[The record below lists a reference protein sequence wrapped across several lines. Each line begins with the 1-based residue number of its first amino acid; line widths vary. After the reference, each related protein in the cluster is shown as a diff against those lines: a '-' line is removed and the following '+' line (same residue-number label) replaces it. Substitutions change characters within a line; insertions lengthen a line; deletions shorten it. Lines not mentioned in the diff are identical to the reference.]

1 VAQKILVVGMVDSVH
16 LAKWLR
22 QFESSSF
29 EFQVISSS
37 PHRRIH
43 PILVGLLSGNQPSK
57 YKISWF
63 SRHLGLFAWVID
75 RFIGKLILALQIVA
89 ANRSFK
95 PDVVH
100 ILETQNAGY
109 GYLRAH
115 AISARLRGVS
125 SLLTL
130 YGSDLF
136 WFSKFASHRRRL
148 ESLLPKISVL
158 SAECER
164 DHMVAVDLGFRGKFA
179 PIMPAFGPLQIESKT
194 YKGTRRLI
202 IVKGYQN
209 KWGRAAIALEALKRV
224 KAKLSGFEIVV
235 YSCDSVTLRLITRLN
250 RREGMAIKAFPKH
263 SLSNMQVIDLMSR
276 ALCFIG
282 LSTSDGLPA
291 STIEAI
297 GSGAIPIQSNTSCAG
312 DWIDSGSSGFLVNYS
327 DVETVV
333 SNLEMIIDNAEAFSE
348 KAALQAARVREDF
361 AIDRIKAL
369 ADKTYSLAMG
379 DGRQQ

>member
-1 VAQKILVVGMVDSVH
+1 MVDSVH

-29 EFQVISSS
+29 EFRVISSS

-43 PILVGLLSGNQPSK
+43 PILLSLMSGNQPAR
-57 YKISWF
+57 YRISWF
-63 SRHLGLFAWVID
+63 SRHLGLYSWVID
-75 RFIGKLILALQIVA
+75 KFIGKLILAIQIVA
-89 ANRSFK
+89 ANHSFK
-95 PDVVH
+95 PDAVH

-115 AISARLRGVS
+115 AISANLRAVP

-136 WFSKFASHRRRL
+136 WFSKFASHRRRI

-164 DHMVAVDLGFRGKFA
+164 DHLLAANFGFRGKLS
-179 PIMPAFGPLQIESKT
+179 PLMPAFGPLKLEQKMSQAS
-194 YKGTRRLI
+194 RRLI
-202 IVKGYQN
+202 VVKGYQN

-224 KAKLSGFEIVV
+224 KGKLSSFEIVV
-235 YSCDSVTLRLITRLN
+235 YSCDNATLRLISRLN

-263 SLSNMQVIDLMSR
+263 TLSNIEVIDLMSR

-282 LSTSDGLPA
+282 LSSSDGLPA
-291 STIEAI
+291 STMEAI

-312 DWIDSGSSGFLVNYS
+312 NWIDPGLSGFLVNYS
-327 DVETVV
+327 DVETVA
-333 SNLEMIIDNAEAFSE
+333 SNLEAIIDNSEAFLE
-348 KAALQAARVREDF
+348 KAALQAARVRGDF
-361 AIDRIKAL
+361 AVDRMKAL
-369 ADKTYSLAMG
+369 ADRTYSLVMG
-379 DGRQQ
+379 EDLSQ

>member
-43 PILVGLLSGNQPSK
+43 PILLSLLSGNQPAR
-57 YKISWF
+57 YRISWF
-63 SRHLGLFAWVID
+63 SRHLGLYSWVID
-75 RFIGKLILALQIVA
+75 KFIGKLILAMQIVA
-89 ANRSFK
+89 ANHSFK

-115 AISARLRGVS
+115 AISANLRGVP

-136 WFSKFASHRRRL
+136 WFGKFTSHRRRID
-148 ESLLPKISVL
+148 SLLQKISVL

-164 DHMVAVDLGFRGKFA
+164 DHLLAVDLGFMGKFA
-179 PIMPAFGPLQIESKT
+179 PLMPAFGPLKLEPKT
-194 YKGTRRLI
+194 TQGSRRLI
-202 IVKGYQN
+202 VVKGYQN

-224 KAKLSGFEIVV
+224 KAKLSSFEIVV
-235 YSCDSVTLRLITRLN
+235 YSCDNATLRLISRLN

-263 SLSNMQVIDLMSR
+263 SLSNIEVIDLMSR
-276 ALCFIG
+276 AFCFIG

-312 DWIDSGSSGFLVNYS
+312 NWIDSGSSGFLVNYS

-333 SNLEMIIDNAEAFSE
+333 SSLETIIDNSEAFSE
-348 KAALQAARVREDF
+348 KAALQAARVRDDF
-361 AIDRIKAL
+361 AIDRMKAL
-369 ADKTYSLAMG
+369 ADRTYSLVMG
-379 DGRQQ
+379 DGLSQ